1 MPPRVP
7 LATYRLQFNSH
18 FRFRDA
24 IPILDYLRGLGISHI
39 YASPVLASRHG
50 SGHGYDVTDPTSI
63 NVDAGGAEDF
73 AALQSALD
81 ERGLG
86 LLLDIVPNHMAAGS
100 ENRWWM
106 DVLEF
111 GPDSAFSSYFDIDWK
126 SLSRTL
132 QGKLLLPFLGRSFG
146 DVLNDGELKIAL
158 QDGRLFLHYGEQTF
172 PIAPNSYAE
181 ILASCQSDVQG
192 ALDTG
197 SPAALEWQGILALAQ
212 SLAFSEGG
220 SAQAAAERRT
230 KFESMRER
238 LRQLLAGS
246 PAIGGCLEGVLLG
259 INGES
264 GRPASFRKLE
274 KILAGQHFRLAFWQT
289 PSEAINYRRF
299 FSITDLVGVRV
310 EDPAVF
316 DATHELAFR
325 LAQST
330 CCVGFRIDH
339 IDGLRDPLAYLT
351 RVRERL
357 STPGSSFAGTNDP
370 YLIVEKILA
379 RGEQLAPDWP
389 VEGTTGYDFMN
400 FANRL
405 FIDERQVQ
413 KLDEIYADCTGLR
426 IDFEDVVYEKKKLV
440 MRTLFGVEMRALGRE
455 LAELARDDRYAR
467 ELHPAELAEALV
479 EATACLSVYRTYI
492 QTLDVPETA
501 KLVLSQAIELARTRR
516 STLPPRYFDFL
527 ADVLLLAAPEH
538 VRPEQR
544 ESRLAFVT
552 HWQQF
557 TGSIMAK
564 GFEDTALYV
573 YFPLSSLNEVGGD
586 PRVEKTD
593 PLAFH
598 RFVAARQEKW
608 PHSMNATTTH
618 DTKRSEDTRARI
630 SVLSELPERWAECL
644 HSWSRMNEPFASKA
658 DGIAV
663 PDRNEE
669 YLFYQTLMG
678 AWPLDEGGWK
688 DFLPRLQEYFI
699 KATREANVRTRWVA
713 PNQAHESA
721 LRDFV
726 AGVVDRERNR
736 EFCADFEQVHRCVA
750 LYGMMN
756 GLGQTLVKAASPGV
770 PDCYQGSEL
779 WDLRLV
785 DPDNRGLIDYDSR
798 RTALEGLRA
807 ACASG
812 GGLDVEALLAS
823 WRDGR
828 VKMHVLATALN
839 ARRAK
844 PALFSDGRY
853 EPLAADGEHA
863 SRVVAFA
870 RVHAGDW
877 AVSVF
882 PRCLASVEAPVMKR
896 DCRHKFWQAT
906 QLALPEDAPK
916 RWTNVL
922 AGNAVPSIGI
932 TSRGGLQLADVFERF
947 PLALLLPS
955 AG

>member
-1 MPPRVP
+1 MPSRVP
-7 LATYRLQFNSH
+7 LATYRLQFNSN

-24 IPILDYLRGLGISHI
+24 VPILDYLRDLGISHV
-39 YASPVLASRHG
+39 YASPILASRHG

-63 NVDAGGAEDF
+63 DVDAGGPEDF

-111 GPDSAFSSYFDIDWK
+111 GPDSTFSSYFDIDWK
-126 SLSRTL
+126 SLSRAL
-132 QGKLLLPFLGRSFG
+132 QGKLLLPFLGRAFG

-158 QDGRLFLHYGEQTF
+158 QGGRFFLRYGEQTF

-181 ILASCQSDVQG
+181 IFAHCQSDVQG
-192 ALDTG
+192 ALEPG

-212 SLAFSEGG
+212 SLAFSDGG

-230 KFESMRER
+230 KFESIRER

-246 PAIGGCLEGVLLG
+246 PAVAGCVEGAQLS

-264 GRPASFRKLE
+264 GRPASFSKLE

-299 FSITDLVGVRV
+299 FSITDLVGIRV

-316 DATHELAFR
+316 DATHELALR
-325 LAQST
+325 LAQNT

-357 STPGSSFAGTNDP
+357 SAPSSGLAGTNEP

-379 RGEQLAPDWP
+379 RDEQLPADWP

-405 FIDERQVQ
+405 FVDEQQAQ

-426 IDFEDVVYEKKKLV
+426 VDFEDVVYEKKKLV
-440 MRTLFGVEMRALGRE
+440 MRTLFGVEMRALGRD

-479 EATACLSVYRTYI
+479 EVTACLPVYRTYI
-492 QTLDVPETA
+492 QTLDVPEAA
-501 KLVLSQAIELARTRR
+501 KVVLSQAIELARSRR

-527 ADVLLLAAPEH
+527 ADVLLLAAPGH
-538 VRPEQR
+538 IRPEQR

-552 HWQQF
+552 RWQQF

-586 PRVEKTD
+586 PRVQGAD

-598 RFVAARQEKW
+598 RFVAARREKW

-630 SVLSELPERWAECL
+630 SVISEIQKRWAECL
-644 HSWSRMNEPFASKA
+644 HAWSRMNEQFASKA

-678 AWPLDEGGWK
+678 AWPLQADGWR

-699 KATREANVRTRWVA
+699 KASREANVRTRWVA

-726 AGVVDRERNR
+726 AHVVDRERNR
-736 EFCADFEQVHRCVA
+736 EFCADFEDVHRCVA
-750 LYGMMN
+750 LYGMLN
-756 GLGQTLVKAASPGV
+756 GLGQTLLKAACPGV

-785 DPDNRGLIDYDSR
+785 DPDNRGLIDYESR

-807 ACASG
+807 ACESRG
-812 GGLDVEALLAS
+812 ELDVEALLAS
-823 WRDGR
+823 WRNGR
-828 VKMHVLATALN
+828 VKMHVLTTALN
-839 ARRAK
+839 ARRAN
-844 PALFSDGRY
+844 PALFSDGSY
-853 EPLAADGEHA
+853 EPLAAEGEHGN
-863 SRVVAFA
+863 RVVAFA

-877 AVSVF
+877 AISVF
-882 PRCLASVEAPVMKR
+882 PRCLASVQGPVMRR
-896 DCRHKFWQAT
+896 DCRHKFWRAT
-906 QLALPEDAPK
+906 ELALPENAPK
-916 RWTNVL
+916 RWTNIL
-922 AGNAVPSIGI
+922 AGNAVPSIET
-932 TSRGGLQLADVFERF
+932 TSRGALQLADVFERF

-955 AG
+955 PQ

>member
-7 LATYRLQFNSH
+7 LATYRLQFNSN

-24 IPILDYLRGLGISHI
+24 IPILDYLRDLGISHI
-39 YASPVLASRHG
+39 YASPILASRHG

-63 NVDAGGAEDF
+63 NVDAGGPEDF
-73 AALQSALD
+73 AALRSALD

-86 LLLDIVPNHMAAGS
+86 LLIDIVPNHMAAS
-100 ENRWWM
+100 RENRWWM

-126 SLSRTL
+126 SPSRTL

-158 QDGRLFLHYGEQTF
+158 QDGRFVLHYGEQTF

-181 ILASCQSDVQG
+181 ILAYCQSDVQG
-192 ALDTG
+192 ALGPG

-212 SLAFSEGG
+212 SLAFSEGA
-220 SAQAAAERRT
+220 SAQAAGERRT

-238 LRQLLAGS
+238 LKQVLAGS
-246 PAIGGCLEGVLLG
+246 PAIGGCLEGVLLS
-259 INGES
+259 INGQS
-264 GRPASFRKLE
+264 GRPASFSQLE

-316 DATHELAFR
+316 DATHELALR

-330 CCVGFRIDH
+330 CCAGFRIDH

-357 STPGSSFAGTNDP
+357 STPGSSSAGTSEP
-370 YLIVEKILA
+370 YLLVEKILA
-379 RGEQLAPDWP
+379 RDEQLAPDWP

-405 FIDERQVQ
+405 FVDEQQVQ

-467 ELHPAELAEALV
+467 ELHPAELTEALI
-479 EATACLSVYRTYI
+479 EAAACLSVYRTYI
-492 QTLDVPETA
+492 QTLEVPETA
-501 KLVLSQAIELARTRR
+501 KLVLSQAIEVARTRR

-552 HWQQF
+552 RWQQF

-586 PRVEKTD
+586 PRVEGTD

-598 RFVAARQEKW
+598 RFVAARQGRW
-608 PHSMNATTTH
+608 PHSLNATTTH

-644 HSWSRMNEPFASKA
+644 HAWSRMNEQFASKA
-658 DGIAV
+658 DGIGV

-678 AWPLDEGGWK
+678 AWPLEEDGWR

-699 KATREANVRTRWVA
+699 KASREANVRTRWVA

-721 LRDFV
+721 LRHFV

-736 EFCADFEQVHRCVA
+736 EFCADFEQTHQCVA
-750 LYGMMN
+750 LYGMLN
-756 GLGQTLVKAASPGV
+756 GLGQTLLKAASPGV

-798 RTALEGLRA
+798 RTALAGLRA
-807 ACASG
+807 AGASRG
-812 GGLDVEALLAS
+812 ERDVEALLAS
-823 WRDGR
+823 WPDGR

-839 ARRAK
+839 ARQAN
-844 PALFSDGRY
+844 PALFNDGRY
-853 EPLAADGEHA
+853 EVLAAEGEHA
-863 SRVVAFA
+863 HRVVAFA

-877 AVSVF
+877 AISVI
-882 PRCLASVEAPVMKR
+882 PRCLASVEAPLMRR
-896 DCRHKFWQAT
+896 DCRRKFWKAT
-906 QLALPEDAPK
+906 QLALPENAPK
-916 RWTNVL
+916 RWTNLL
-922 AGNAVPSIGI
+922 AGNAVPPIGI
-932 TSRGGLQLADVFERF
+932 TSRGAFELAEVFERF

-955 AG
+955 AP